1 MKTLPQV
8 TDEEINGFMDFEALL
23 KQKNKVDRDQRNI
36 RNVRNLFI
44 GFAGLVMITVTL
56 FVVTKNDGQQID
68 RQSDVTPSPP
78 RSQLH
83 AIADTLDAELQPGQ
97 NTEASEPAKQN
108 QHTTQNTEK
117 PGKTETKKTQEE
129 LKRPAY
135 AQAEPLDGYPILY
148 EYFNKHLVYP
158 VGAVKDSVEGVV
170 NVVFSIDITGKA
182 KNIIIENSLGLLFDK
197 EAIRLVENMP
207 LWKPASYNGKAV
219 PGKISLPI
227 TFELKKISN
236 LQ

>member
-135 AQAEPLDGYPILY
+135 AQAEPLDGYPVLY